1 MKHTI
6 SVLVENHS
14 GVLSRISGLFS
25 RRGFNIE
32 SLAVGPTH
40 DPSISRI
47 TIVADGDEHT
57 VEQIEKQLNKL
68 IEVIKVKTFAKDEF
82 LARELMIVKLTVSPE
97 KRSEVMTIAEIIN
110 AKVMDVTLTTM
121 TLEICDAYA
130 QLCRFEE
137 IIAPYGIIEMV
148 RTGTVAIEK
157 GSETFSPKK
166 N

>member
-82 LARELMIVKLTVSPE
+82 LARELMIVKLTVAPE

-110 AKVMDVTLTTM
+110 AKVMDVTLSTM
-121 TLEICDAYA
+121 TLEICDTYA

-137 IIAPYGIIEMV
+137 VIAPYSIIEMV

-157 GSETFSPKK
+157 GSDTLSPKK

>member
-1 MKHTI
+1 M
-6 SVLVENHS
+6 
-14 GVLSRISGLFS
+14 
-25 RRGFNIE
+25 
-32 SLAVGPTH
+32 GPTH

>member
-1 MKHTI
+1 
-6 SVLVENHS
+6 
-14 GVLSRISGLFS
+14 
-25 RRGFNIE
+25 
-32 SLAVGPTH
+32 
-40 DPSISRI
+40 
-47 TIVADGDEHT
+47 
-57 VEQIEKQLNKL
+57 
-68 IEVIKVKTFAKDEF
+68 
-82 LARELMIVKLTVSPE
+82 
-97 KRSEVMTIAEIIN
+97 MTIAEIIN

>member
-32 SLAVGPTH
+32 SLAVGPTN
-40 DPSISRI
+40 DESISRI

-68 IEVIKVKTFAKDEF
+68 IEVIKVKTFGRDEF
-82 LARELMIVKLTVSPE
+82 VARELMIVKVSAPAD
-97 KRSEVMTIAEIIN
+97 KRSEIMTIAEITG
-110 AKVMDVTLTTM
+110 AKVMDITLTTM
-121 TLEICDAYA
+121 TLEICDRYA
-130 QLCRFEE
+130 EFLD
-137 IIAPYGIIEMV
+137 
-148 RTGTVAIEK
+148 
-157 GSETFSPKK
+157 KK
-166 N
+166 